1 MMKAETMPK
10 VALVVA
16 YALFAVLLTTTS
28 IAATS
33 YPMVC
38 KGGGEMEA
46 KFSHVK
52 SRGDFH
58 STSLLITFKKSRT
71 AASGTEP
78 APGHCAW
85 IDRPIS
91 AEEPSSLA
99 YGPGSGQDFYF
110 EFKTDSWSLT
120 RTEDAGLE
128 QIMNAMR
135 RGEKFYIRCHRE
147 GTYFRVD
154 SVGP

>member
-1 MMKAETMPK
+1 MKAKTLPK
-10 VALVVA
+10 AELVVA
-16 YALFAVLLTTTS
+16 CALLTVLSTTTS

-46 KFSHVK
+46 SFSHVK

-58 STSLLITFKKSRT
+58 STSLLITFKKSRA
-71 AASGTEP
+71 AASVTEP

-91 AEEPSSLA
+91 AEEPFSLA
-99 YGPGSGQDFYF
+99 YSPGSAQDFH
-110 EFKTDSWSLT
+110 FKFRPESWSLT
-120 RTEDAGLE
+120 ETEDAGLE
-128 QIMNAMR
+128 QIMHALR
-135 RGEKFYIRCHRE
+135 RGEKFYIKCHRE
-147 GTYFRVD
+147 GTYFKVD